1 MMKTVMMNWKSLTS
15 MMTIN
20 RENVQEGTV
29 RKKMQSL
36 FYTENLTETHKIV
49 ILSV

>member
-20 RENVQEGTV
+20 RENVQEGLYEKRCSPFFIPKT
-29 RKKMQSL
+29 
-36 FYTENLTETHKIV
+36 
-49 ILSV
+49 